1 MIKNFS
7 SQTKSLIIDEGDLKA
22 KFSPEISL
30 EANFNSNLNYN
41 AKIESYK
48 NILDRLNFIKNL
60 LILDSKLSNNFL
72 INFDKTYKV
81 KKFKYSGNG
90 IISKSSLG
98 FKRKF

>member
-1 MIKNFS
+1 M
-7 SQTKSLIIDEGDLKA
+7 
-22 KFSPEISL
+22 
-30 EANFNSNLNYN
+30 
-41 AKIESYK
+41 
-48 NILDRLNFIKNL
+48 

-98 FKRKF
+98 FKGFEKNNFIKEKINQPDQLIQSSIKHR